1 MTKASPKTS
10 DKTASETTLN
20 QFLLSAG
27 NREST
32 AVQFKK
38 DKRWQT
44 LQWSEY
50 LDHIDSIAS
59 ALIENGVKA
68 GDKVAIFSA
77 TRFEWA
83 VCDLATISLQAI
95 TIPIYHTMT
104 GEELEFILNNSEA
117 KVLFVEDKNLLKL
130 FQTVAPRCNW
140 VEKIFVFDP
149 KAAGAEKSFWQLYE
163 DGQSTLGDN
172 RPKIQKA
179 REKSTAKDPI
189 SIVYTSGTTGQPKG
203 VVLTHEQAISECTE
217 AFQYVGVLTSDVSL
231 SFLPYSHVLGR
242 IELWGHLCNGFTM
255 AFAESIERIPQ
266 NLKEIHPTILVAVP
280 RIFEKVYLKIQAQI
294 ESNRMQ
300 KKMFAWA
307 LRVGRKVGELRI
319 KHEPVPL
326 HLIPEYELA
335 NRFLLNRIREAFG
348 GKLRF
353 AISGGAPMN
362 ADIALFFHAC
372 GILILEGYGLTET
385 TAAITVNAP
394 FNYKF
399 GSVGKPIGDVKLK
412 IAEDGEVL
420 VKSRKVMKEY
430 YNDPESTEKVLKDG
444 WFHTGDIGEISES
457 GDLKITDRKKDLIKT
472 AGGKY
477 VAPQRLEGF
486 LKTSPLIS
494 HVHIHGDQRKFV
506 VALITLD
513 KGYVSA
519 LAKDRGWSFP
529 SFQSLAHNPQIVEM
543 VRKVV
548 AEANSNLAS
557 YETIKRFLILGDDFS
572 IETGELTPSL
582 KIKRKAVDQ
591 KFKKE
596 LDSLYS

>member
-1 MTKASPKTS
+1 MSNRKTKTS
-10 DKTASETTLN
+10 NVTTAESTLS
-20 QFLLSAG
+20 QFLLKAGQRDSSA
-27 NREST
+27 
-32 AVQFKK
+32 VKFKQN
-38 DKRWQT
+38 KRWRT

-50 LDHIDSIAS
+50 LNHVDSMAS
-59 ALIENGVKA
+59 ALLDAGVKP
-68 GDKVAIFSA
+68 GEKVAIFSS

-83 VCDLATISLQAI
+83 VCDLATISIGAI
-95 TIPIYHTMT
+95 TIPVYHTMT
-104 GEELEFILNNSEA
+104 ADELEFILNNSEA
-117 KVLFVEDKNLLKL
+117 KVLFVEDKTLLKL
-130 FQTVAPRCNW
+130 FQTVAPRCSW
-140 VEKIFVFDP
+140 VQKVFVFED
-149 KAAGAEKSFWQLYE
+149 KGTGDEKNFWQLE
-163 DGQSTLGDN
+163 EEGQSTLGDN
-172 RPKIQKA
+172 RPKIQKL
-179 REKSTAKDPI
+179 REKAVAQDPI

-203 VVLTHEQAISECTE
+203 VVLSHEQAISECTE
-217 AFQYVGVLTSDVSL
+217 AFHYVGVETTDVSL

-242 IELWGHLCNGFTM
+242 IELWGHLTSGFTM

-266 NLKEIHPTILVAVP
+266 NMKEIHPTILVAVP

-294 ESNRMQ
+294 ESSRMQ
-300 KKMFAWA
+300 KKLFAWA
-307 LRVGRKVGELRI
+307 IRIGKKVGQLKI
-319 KHEPVPL
+319 QHEPIPL

-348 GKLRF
+348 GQLRF

-394 FNYKF
+394 FNYRF

-430 YNDPESTEKVLKDG
+430 YNDPESTQKVMTDG
-444 WFHTGDIGEISES
+444 WFHTGDIGEITES
-457 GDLKITDRKKDLIKT
+457 GDLRITDRKKDLIKT

-513 KGYVSA
+513 KGYVSV
-519 LAKDRGWSFP
+519 LAKERGLSFP
-529 SFQSLAHNPQIVEM
+529 TIEALAHNPAIVEM

-548 AEANSNLAS
+548 AEANSHLAS
-557 YETIKRFLILGDDFS
+557 YETIKRFLILGSDFS

-582 KIKRKAVDQ
+582 KIKRKAVDL

-596 LDSLYS
+596 LDSLYN